1 METKL
6 GVQFDSIL
14 PVGTHAP
21 GGWAWVSVQN
31 KCIRILHLLAGFQ
44 DITDDLEKSEG
55 NV

>member
-6 GVQFDSIL
+6 GVQFDSIP
-14 PVGTHAP
+14 PVGTRAP
-21 GGWAWVSVQN
+21 GGWGWVNVQN
-31 KCIRILHLLAGFQ
+31 KCIRILPLLAGSQ